1 VRRLFF
7 ALLFANVMYFGWALW
22 VTPPPTVPP
31 NETLA
36 RLPHMKL
43 VDELPPDQRPDPN
56 APKPAPTGALQ
67 SCLSIGPFADVNLS
81 AQAAAILKEQ
91 GFDPKQRAA
100 QGEMGEGF
108 WVFIANLPTEADSDR
123 MLASLEHNGIKDA
136 LVMPASADAGRRISL
151 GLFTERARAERR
163 AEAVRAMGLKAEV
176 AERKLPSTV
185 YWVDLAPQPGM
196 TTVPLQALFAQGV
209 STKVSVQTCPAAASA
224 ISAQASAGSISA
236 SGAGANQASPPAG
249 PPKLP

>member
-56 APKPAPTGALQ
+56 AKPAPTGALQ

-100 QGEMGEGF
+100 LREMGQGF

-163 AEAVRAMGLKAEV
+163 AESVRAMGLKAEV

-196 TTVPLQALFAQGV
+196 TTVPLQELFAQGV
-209 STKVSVQTCPAAASA
+209 STKVSVQTCPAASA
-224 ISAQASAGSISA
+224 ISAQASAGSASA
-236 SGAGANQASPPAG
+236 PGAGANQASAAG